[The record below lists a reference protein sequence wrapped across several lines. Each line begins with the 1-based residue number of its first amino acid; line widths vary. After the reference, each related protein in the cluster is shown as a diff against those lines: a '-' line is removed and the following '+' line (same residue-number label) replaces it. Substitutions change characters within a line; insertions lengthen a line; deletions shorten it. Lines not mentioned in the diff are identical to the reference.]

1 VAVAAAMWMNIGCGN
16 RSNPEATE
24 FPFDDG
30 ITTRVP
36 VDPGRV
42 HNEIL
47 EAMDAASIP
56 TGSLTRREYLRRVV
70 AATNDVLSRYG
81 ASRALTVDDCK
92 VILDIGAVV
101 TPLYDFQFRDP
112 ARADPMR
119 PIRYWYEHGLLD
131 THEFVQL
138 EQLFAE
144 PMAEKSK
151 AVAAA
156 IASRPASE
164 TVAAGVS
171 VYQRSMNYWGRHTS
185 PPPSDERGP
194 MVPGEDDDKA
204 GDLRKGWADALGGII
219 GHILVGPLGGALIGI
234 GTSTLFIIE
243 TACWPEPCHG
253 DGPPPA
259 PCGGYT
265 GVGPCP
271 D

>member
-1 VAVAAAMWMNIGCGN
+1 MRTHVVGVAVAAAMWMNIGCGN

-171 VYQRSMNYWGRHTS
+171 VYEASMEYWSRS
-185 PPPSDERGP
+185 ERSGNAP
-194 MVPGEDDDKA
+194 DDDPGKEHRVA
-204 GDLRKGWADALGGII
+204 WSDALGGII
-219 GHILVGPLGGALIGI
+219 GHVLGGPIVGALASV
-234 GTSTLFIIE
+234 GTSTIFRIDSY
-243 TACWPEPCHG
+243 TWPEPRDG
-253 DGPPPA
+253 DGPPPE
-259 PCGGYT
+259 PCGGYR

-271 D
+271 